1 MDENNDYEEDILPE
15 PEENVP
21 LKKKKTKNE
30 KDIDEQQERF
40 KAILNGLLADLD
52 KSKEENND
60 SEEGN
65 DDNPTGLN
73 LLVAFKE
80 NWNSKQNKVKFRYRA
95 ILCFMFRAL
104 LPIFTIIHLI
114 GIFQIMSIMNVLWDT
129 IKNSFKCY
137 LDLEDKE
144 DKSSY
149 EFYNFYS
156 YYFKSSLDEG
166 VEFDLM
172 ETMGFLGTI
181 FLKYLG
187 FGISTFTFLIINS
200 ISLFLII
207 NFFNRYN
214 SSNDKYTFLQI
225 IYLCLCYFLLFIGV
239 GASAL
244 LSQQILVDNW
254 ANYNSF
260 IKENEEKSENDK
272 KDEQKQKKDK
282 ENEEK
287 SENDKKDE
295 QKQKKDKENQVNE
308 KEEEKQNTSSFFCI
322 CITIV
327 IGFGG
332 KYATYIIISHY
343 KNNFDQQYIDIDQFN
358 NTSINENI
366 TNINNIIFSHDK
378 KLFYIIFVIYIVF
391 TLLSILT
398 HFLFELIFE
407 ENEISKESNY
417 ICDGANNCKIFG
429 YNVYIKYIP
438 ELKSDD
444 NKKKSKEINNNAGN
458 DQKNEINNEEN
469 NENSPKEE
477 DLHLTTISQKVV
489 KGNNSKHDNDSN
501 HNAKESVFLGCVNC
515 YKCCNCLNC
524 IKFFCVKFWFS
535 LKLLSN
541 SIKSCFTEIICK
553 FCCCNQC
560 PCCFCCECRRQHTPI
575 TEEDYN
581 LNEEV
586 FCYCYKRER
595 NIKWFDGFIKD
606 ETQIKVMPLL
616 LNFFILQLLTVAF
629 QKMYNENNEDQNY
642 EFILKNKTLF
652 AIFFV
657 GSFLFYLYLT
667 YSFGDLLNTFLD
679 KGIKGTI
686 YDEMSSK
693 ILTGTFGIII
703 FCGLYSLIVSFLC
716 FSKDIRNNNF
726 YFVIPFLM
734 NKFYSFTFA
743 YHCAVFTDVDDD
755 NIDLFSSSSLIAI
768 YLSIWDFLVDL
779 LSDYTPLNILL
790 IIQIIC
796 SFAIALISLSLISM
810 CLCFIGYFWLTFL
823 YLISFFALGGC
834 WFFSNLCQCHKR
846 ISELYKFE
854 CCKNHEKTCD
864 NHKYLEKCFG
874 KKKLLKLKTLLELEY

>member
-1 MDENNDYEEDILPE
+1 MEENNDYVEDILPDKE
-15 PEENVP
+15 EENIP
-21 LKKKKTKNE
+21 LKKKQTKNE
-30 KDIDEQQERF
+30 KDIDEQRERF

-52 KSKEENND
+52 KSKDENKD
-60 SEEGN
+60 SEEDN
-65 DDNPTGLN
+65 EDNPTGLN
-73 LLVAFKE
+73 LLLAFKE
-80 NWNSKQNKVKFRYRA
+80 NWNSKQKMVKFRYRA
-95 ILCFMFRAL
+95 ILCLVFRAL

-129 IKNSFKCY
+129 IKKSFECY

-187 FGISTFTFLIINS
+187 FGISTFIFLIVNS
-200 ISLFLII
+200 FSLFLII
-207 NFFNRYN
+207 NYFNRYN

-225 IYLCLCYFLLFIGV
+225 IYLFICYLLLFIGV

-254 ANYNSF
+254 ASYNSF
-260 IKENEEKSENDK
+260 IKENEEKTENDK
-272 KDEQKQKKDK
+272 KDEQDK
-282 ENEEK
+282 EKEK
-287 SENDKKDE
+287 EKE
-295 QKQKKDKENQVNE
+295 KENKVNE
-308 KEEEKQNTSSFFCI
+308 KEEEKQNIASFFCI

-332 KYATYIIISHY
+332 KYATDIIISHY

-378 KLFYIIFVIYIVF
+378 KLFYIIFVIYVIF
-391 TLLSILT
+391 TLLSMFAHL
-398 HFLFELIFE
+398 LFELIFE

-438 ELKSDD
+438 DLKSQKEEDD
-444 NKKKSKEINNNAGN
+444 NNKKIKEINNNSDN
-458 DQKNEINNEEN
+458 DLKNEINNEEN
-469 NENSPKEE
+469 NENNPKENVE
-477 DLHLTTISQKVV
+477 DVITATQIIV
-489 KGNNSKHDNDSN
+489 KGDNEKHNNVSYHKTEQIECLD
-501 HNAKESVFLGCVNC
+501 CINC
-515 YKCCNCLNC
+515 YKCYNCLKC
-524 IKFFCVKFWFS
+524 IKFFCVKLWFS

-553 FCCCNQC
+553 FCCCSQC

-616 LNFFILQLLTVAF
+616 LNFFLLQLITVAF
-629 QKMYNENNEDQNY
+629 QKIYNENNEEQNY
-642 EFILKNKTLF
+642 EYILKNKALF
-652 AIFFV
+652 AFTFV

-679 KGIKGTI
+679 KGIKGTA
-686 YDEMSSK
+686 YEEMSSK

-703 FCGLYSLIVSFLC
+703 FSSIYSLIVSFLC

-743 YHCAVFTDVDDD
+743 YHCTVFTDVGDD
-755 NIDLFSSSSLIAI
+755 NIDLISSSSLIAI
-768 YLSIWDFLVDL
+768 YLSIWDFLIDK
-779 LSDYTPLNILL
+779 LSEYTPINILL
-790 IIQIIC
+790 IIQIIF
-796 SFAIALISLSLISM
+796 SFVIVLISLSLISM

-823 YLISFFALGGC
+823 YLLSFIALGGI

-846 ISELYKFE
+846 ISKMYKYE
-854 CCKNHEKTCD
+854 CCKNHENACD
-864 NHKYLEKCFG
+864 NHRSLEKCVG
-874 KKKLLKLKTLLELEY
+874 KRRLAKLIKLLELEY